1 VRDQPF
7 YFEIK
12 DLITQFVAAF
22 NSVVINRYDK
32 DRVPDEKKL
41 RVSYVYAPKQR
52 VIQDLVNKS
61 MHLTLPVIAVTIG
74 GIQRDS
80 SRVFNKIL
88 GSFYANN
95 GVGTTD
101 YLPQPVPINI
111 TVNMSILTKYQ
122 TDMDFRNKEIA
133 RLTEARKKS
142 YHSNPEVRAKMIQ
155 NAKDRYY
162 RMKEAA
168 ARDKQE

>member
-1 VRDQPF
+1 MNATD
-7 YFEIK
+7 
-12 DLITQFVAAF
+12 TQ
-22 NSVVINRYDK
+22 
-32 DRVPDEKKL
+32 ET
-41 RVSYVYAPKQR
+41 PKTRRQY
-52 VIQDLVNKS
+52 
-61 MHLTLPVIAVTIG
+61 LT
-74 GIQRDS
+74 S
-80 SRVFNKIL
+80 WYCN
-88 GSFYANN
+88 
-95 GVGTTD
+95 
-101 YLPQPVPINI
+101 
-111 TVNMSILTKYQ
+111 KYQ